1 MNAPLCWRSSC
12 RAAVLCSDVTGV
24 LLFCRCQVAHVRR
37 IGHDSAVSIW
47 LLLILSGA
55 AVAVVLAALFIGRKR
70 PPRLYELGAISDQWL
85 SQERAHARDSER

>member
-1 MNAPLCWRSSC
+1 
-12 RAAVLCSDVTGV
+12 
-24 LLFCRCQVAHVRR
+24 
-37 IGHDSAVSIW
+37 VSIW